1 MAEMLGGIMSYDPL
15 YKCVNIATLTDEVR
29 RAIFYQVKNIFR
41 FYIEVFD
48 ICYIWCCRMSIDV
61 IVLRPIG
68 FVRVD
73 LSDEEIT
80 RSLNGVKGY
89 IEILPEYVDG
99 LKGLDGFSDIIL
111 IAYLH
116 KVDNE
121 KRKSLAV
128 KPFRRFAKL
137 GMAVDELPM
146 VGVFATDSPHRP
158 NPIALT
164 IVKLLRI
171 ENNILYV
178 DGLDLFNETPI
189 LDIKPYTP
197 NRRREY
203 IEIPWWFKRAMELIR
218 DKVVRQSIIKN

>member
-1 MAEMLGGIMSYDPL
+1 MDIDTIML
-15 YKCVNIATLTDEVR
+15 K
-29 RAIFYQVKNIFR
+29 
-41 FYIEVFD
+41 
-48 ICYIWCCRMSIDV
+48 
-61 IVLRPIG
+61 PIG
-68 FVRVD
+68 FVRVN

-80 RSLNGVKGY
+80 MSLNGVKGC

-121 KRKSLAV
+121 KRKSLV
-128 KPFRRFAKL
+128 VRPFRRFARL
-137 GMAVDELPM
+137 GMPVDQLPM

-178 DGLDLFNETPI
+178 DGLDLFNGTPI

-197 NRRREY
+197 SRRREY
-203 IEIPWWFKRAMELIR
+203 VEIPCWFKRAMELIR
-218 DKVVRQSIIKN
+218 NKVVE

>member
-1 MAEMLGGIMSYDPL
+1 MS
-15 YKCVNIATLTDEVR
+15 V
-29 RAIFYQVKNIFR
+29 
-41 FYIEVFD
+41 
-48 ICYIWCCRMSIDV
+48 DV
-61 IVLRPIG
+61 IALRPIG
-68 FVRVD
+68 FVRVG
-73 LSDEEIT
+73 LSDEEIS
-80 RSLNGVKGY
+80 RSLDGVKGY
-89 IEILPEYVDG
+89 IEILPEYIDG

-121 KRKSLAV
+121 ERKSLVV

-137 GMAVDELPM
+137 GVAVDQLPM

-178 DGLDLFNETPI
+178 DGLDLFNGTPI
-189 LDIKPYTP
+189 LDVKPYTP
-197 NRRREY
+197 NRRRE
-203 IEIPWWFKRAMELIR
+203 EVEVPWWFKRAMELIGN
-218 DKVVRQSIIKN
+218 KVLG